1 MRITRRM
8 GAATIATIGAALVLA
23 ACGSGTVGGSSSGS
37 GNSGNGASG
46 NNNKHLALVAGVDN
60 EPFYYTMECGA
71 KAEAQKLG
79 YTLDFKAP
87 AKFDA
92 GLQNPI
98 ITAEVNDHPAG
109 ALIVP
114 DSDTASAAP
123 MQQLA
128 NAGTKVV
135 EVDTSLKDSSIA
147 LSAISSDNT
156 EGGKLAADTLGQLVN
171 GKSGSVLALDT
182 IAGTSTTDQRAQGFT
197 DEIQAKYP
205 NLKVVPTEFTNN
217 DPAVAATKVTAAIAS
232 TPDLVGIFATNLNTG
247 QGAAT
252 GLANGHKAG
261 QIQLVGFDASPNE
274 VTDLKA
280 GQFQAL
286 IAQEPGTIG
295 KDGVDQVVNAITGKP
310 VTKNIPTDLVSI
322 TQANMDSNS
331 QFFYTQTKC

>member
-1 MRITRRM
+1 MKVALVAVV
-8 GAATIATIGAALVLA
+8 GAAVVLA
-23 ACGSGTVGGSSSGS
+23 GCGSGTVGGGSSGGS
-37 GNSGNGASG
+37 GGAPA
-46 NNNKHLALVAGVDN
+46 NKHLALVAGVDN

-71 KAEAQKLG
+71 KAEATKLG

-98 ITAEVNDHPAG
+98 ITAEVNDKPAG

-114 DSDTASAAP
+114 DSDTASAGP
-123 MQQLA
+123 MQQLK
-128 NAGTKVV
+128 NAGTKIV

-147 LSAISSDNT
+147 LSSISSDNT
-156 EGGKLAADTLGQLVN
+156 QGGKLAADTLGQLVN

-182 IAGTSTTDQRAQGFT
+182 VAGTSTTDQRAKGFA
-197 DEIQAKYP
+197 DEITAKYP
-205 NLKVVPTEFTNN
+205 NLKLLTTEFTNN
-217 DPAVAATKVTAAIAS
+217 DPAVAAQKVTAAIAS
-232 TPDLVGIFATNLNTG
+232 TPNLVGIFATNLNTG

-252 GLANGHKAG
+252 GLGNAHKAG

-274 VTDLKA
+274 VTDLRG

-295 KDGVDQVVNAITGKP
+295 KDGVDQVVNAINGKP
-310 VTKNIPTDLVSI
+310 VTASIPTDLVSI
-322 TQANMDSNS
+322 TQANMDSNQ
-331 QFFYTQTKC
+331 QFFYSQTKC

>member
-1 MRITRRM
+1 MTR
-8 GAATIATIGAALVLA
+8 AVATVATIGAAVVLA
-23 ACGSGTVGGSSSGS
+23 ACGSGTVGGSSGGS
-37 GNSGNGASG
+37 GGAPA
-46 NNNKHLALVAGVDN
+46 NNKHLALVAGVDN

-71 KAEAQKLG
+71 KAEATKLG

-114 DSDTASAAP
+114 DSDTASQGP
-123 MQQLA
+123 MQQLK

-135 EVDTSLKDSSIA
+135 EVDTSLKDSSVA
-147 LSAISSDNT
+147 LSSISSDNT
-156 EGGKLAADTLGQLVN
+156 QGGRLAADTLGQLLN
-171 GKSGSVLALDT
+171 GKAGSVLALDT
-182 IAGTSTTDQRAQGFT
+182 IAGTSTTDQRAQGFVN
-197 DEIQAKYP
+197 EIKAKYP
-205 NLKVVPTEFTNN
+205 NLKVLDTEFTNN
-217 DPAVAATKVTAAIAS
+217 DPAVAASKVTAAIAS
-232 TPDLVGIFATNLNTG
+232 TPDLVGIFATNLNSG

-252 GLANGHKAG
+252 GLGNGHKAG

-295 KDGVDQVVNAITGKP
+295 KDGVDQVVNAINGQT
-310 VTKNIPTDLVSI
+310 VTKTIPTDLVSI
-322 TQANMDSNS
+322 TQANMSSNS

>member
-1 MRITRRM
+1 MRITRRAAAATVAVV
-8 GAATIATIGAALVLA
+8 GAAMVLA
-23 ACGSGTVGGSSSGS
+23 ACGSGTVGGSSGS
-37 GNSGNGASG
+37 SNGPAA
-46 NNNKHLALVAGVDN
+46 NNNKNLALVAGVDN

-71 KAEAQKLG
+71 KAEATKLG
-79 YTLDFKAP
+79 YSLDFKAP

-98 ITAEVNDHPAG
+98 ITAEVNDKPAG

-114 DSDTASAAP
+114 DSDTASQGP
-123 MQQLA
+123 MQQLK
-128 NAGTKVV
+128 NAGTKIV
-135 EVDTSLKDSSIA
+135 EVDTSLKDTSVSLSSI
-147 LSAISSDNT
+147 SSNNT
-156 EGGKLAADTLGQLVN
+156 EGGTLAADTLGKLLN
-171 GKSGSVLALDT
+171 GKSGSVIALDT
-182 IAGTSTTDQRAQGFT
+182 IAGTSTTDQRAAGFVA
-197 DEIQAKYP
+197 EIKAKYP
-205 NLKVVPTEFTNN
+205 NLKVLETQFTNN
-217 DPAVAATKVTAAIAS
+217 DPAVSAQKVTAAIAS

-252 GLANGHKAG
+252 GLGNAHKSG

-274 VTDLKA
+274 VTDLRD

-322 TQANMDSNS
+322 TKDNMDAN
-331 QFFYTQTKC
+331 QQYFYTQTKC

>member
-8 GAATIATIGAALVLA
+8 GATAVATIGAAVILA
-23 ACGSGTVGGSSSGS
+23 ACGSGTVGGSSGGSGS
-37 GNSGNGASG
+37 TGSAGTS
-46 NNNKHLALVAGVDN
+46 NNKHLALVAGVDN

-114 DSDTASAAP
+114 DSDTASQAP
-123 MQQLA
+123 MEQLK

-135 EVDTSLKDSSIA
+135 EVDTSLKDTSVALSSI
-147 LSAISSDNT
+147 SSNNT
-156 EGGKLAADTLGQLVN
+156 EGGKLAADTLGQLLN

-182 IAGTSTTDQRAQGFT
+182 IAGTSTTDQRAAGFT
-197 DEIQAKYP
+197 AEIQAKYP
-205 NLKVVPTEFTNN
+205 NLKVLQTEFTNN

-252 GLANGHKAG
+252 GLGNAHKAG

-274 VTDLKA
+274 VTDLKG

-286 IAQEPGTIG
+286 IAQEPGVIG

>member
-1 MRITRRM
+1 MRITRRAGVATVAAL
-8 GAATIATIGAALVLA
+8 GAAVVLA

-37 GNSGNGASG
+37 GGGAAA
-46 NNNKHLALVAGVDN
+46 NNNKNLSLVAGVDN

-71 KAEAQKLG
+71 KAEATKLG
-79 YTLDFKAP
+79 YNLDFKAP

-98 ITAEVNDHPAG
+98 ITAEVNDKPAG

-114 DSDTASAAP
+114 DSDTASDGP
-123 MQQLA
+123 MQQLK
-128 NAGTKVV
+128 NAGTKIV
-135 EVDTSLKDSSIA
+135 EVDTSLKDTSLA
-147 LSAISSDNT
+147 LSAISSNNT
-156 EGGKLAADTLGQLVN
+156 EGGTLAADTLGKLLT

-182 IAGTSTTDQRAQGFT
+182 IAGTSTTDQRAAGFT
-197 DEIQAKYP
+197 AEIKAKYP
-205 NLKVVPTEFTNN
+205 NLKVLETQFTNN
-217 DPAVAATKVTAAIAS
+217 DPAVSAQKVTAAIAS

-252 GLANGHKAG
+252 GLGNAHKTG

-274 VTDLKA
+274 VTDLQG

-286 IAQEPGTIG
+286 IAQEPATIG
-295 KDGVDQVVNAITGKP
+295 KDGVDQVVNAINGKP

-322 TQANMDSNS
+322 TKDTMAANK
-331 QFFYTQTKC
+331 QYFYTQTKC

>member
-1 MRITRRM
+1 MKINRRN
-8 GAATIATIGAALVLA
+8 GLAAVATIGAAMVLA
-23 ACGSGTVGGSSSGS
+23 ACGGGTVGGSSG
-37 GNSGNGASG
+37 GGATG
-46 NNNKHLALVAGVDN
+46 AAANNNKQLALIAGVDN

-71 KAEAQKLG
+71 KAEATKLG

-98 ITAEVNDHPAG
+98 ITAEVNDKPAG
-109 ALIVP
+109 ALVVP
-114 DSDTASAAP
+114 DSDTASLGP
-123 MQQLA
+123 MTQLK

-135 EVDTSLKDSSIA
+135 EVDTSLKDTTVALSSI
-147 LSAISSDNT
+147 SSNNV
-156 EGGKLAADTLGQLVN
+156 EGGKLAADTLGKLLT
-171 GKSGSVLALDT
+171 GKSGSVIALDT

-197 DEIQAKYP
+197 DEIRAKYP
-205 NLKVVPTEFTNN
+205 NLKVLTTEFTNN
-217 DPAVAATKVTAAIAS
+217 DPAVAAQKVTAAIAS

-261 QIQLVGFDASPNE
+261 QVQLVGFDASPNE
-274 VTDLKA
+274 VTDLRN

-286 IAQEPGTIG
+286 IAQEPATIG
-295 KDGVDQVVNAITGKP
+295 KDGVDQVVNAIEGKP
-310 VTKNIPTDLVSI
+310 VTRNIPTDLVSI
-322 TQANMDSNS
+322 THDSMDANQ

>member
-1 MRITRRM
+1 MLM
-8 GAATIATIGAALVLA
+8 KVALVAVVGAAVVLA
-23 ACGSGTVGGSSSGS
+23 GCGSGTVGGSSGGSGS
-37 GNSGNGASG
+37 APA
-46 NNNKHLALVAGVDN
+46 NKQLALVAGVDN

-71 KAEAQKLG
+71 KAEATKLG

-98 ITAEVNDHPAG
+98 ITAEVNDKPAG

-114 DSDTASAAP
+114 DSDTASAGP
-123 MQQLA
+123 MQQLK
-128 NAGTKVV
+128 NAGTKIV

-147 LSAISSDNT
+147 LSSISSDNT
-156 EGGKLAADTLGQLVN
+156 QGGTLAADTQGKLVN
-171 GKSGSVLALDT
+171 GKPGSVLALDT
-182 IAGTSTTDQRAQGFT
+182 VAGTSTTDQRAQGFAA
-197 DEIQAKYP
+197 EITAKYP
-205 NLKVVPTEFTNN
+205 NLKLLTTEFTNN
-217 DPAVAATKVTAAIAS
+217 DPAVAAQKVTAAIAS

-252 GLANGHKAG
+252 GLGNAHKVG

-274 VTDLKA
+274 VTDLRS

-295 KDGVDQVVNAITGKP
+295 KDGVDQVVNAINGKP
-310 VTKNIPTDLVSI
+310 VTKTIPTDLVSI
-322 TQANMDSNS
+322 TQANMDSNQ

>member
-1 MRITRRM
+1 MPRA
-8 GAATIATIGAALVLA
+8 AATVATIGTAVVLA
-23 ACGSGTVGGSSSGS
+23 ACGGTVGGSSGGS
-37 GNSGNGASG
+37 GNAPA
-46 NNNKHLALVAGVDN
+46 NNNKHLALVAGVTN

-71 KAEAQKLG
+71 KAEATKLG

-114 DSDTASAAP
+114 DSDTASQGP
-123 MQQLA
+123 MQQLK

-135 EVDTSLKDSSIA
+135 EVDTSLKDSSVA
-147 LSAISSDNT
+147 LSSISSDNT
-156 EGGKLAADTLGQLVN
+156 QGGKLAADTLGQLLN

-197 DEIQAKYP
+197 SEIKAKYP
-205 NLKVVPTEFTNN
+205 NLKVLQTQFTNN
-217 DPAVAATKVTAAIAS
+217 DPATAATQVTAAVAS
-232 TPDLVGIFATNLNTG
+232 TPDLAGIFATNLNSG

-252 GLANGHKAG
+252 GLANAHKAG

-286 IAQEPGTIG
+286 IAQEPATIG
-295 KDGVDQVVNAITGKP
+295 KDGVDQAVNAINGQP
-310 VTKNIPTDLVSI
+310 VTKTIPTDLVSI
-322 TQANMDSNS
+322 TQANMDSNQ
-331 QFFYTQTKC
+331 QFFYSQTQC

>member
-1 MRITRRM
+1 M
-8 GAATIATIGAALVLA
+8 GAATAVTIGAAMVLA
-23 ACGSGTVGGSSSGS
+23 ACGSGTVGGSSNGS
-37 GNSGNGASG
+37 GAPAS
-46 NNNKHLALVAGVDN
+46 NNKHLALVAGVDN

-71 KAEAQKLG
+71 KAEATKLG

-98 ITAEVNDHPAG
+98 ITAEVNDKPAG

-114 DSDTASAAP
+114 DSDTASQAP
-123 MQQLA
+123 MQQLK

-135 EVDTSLKDSSIA
+135 EVDTSLKDTSVALSSI
-147 LSAISSDNT
+147 SSNNT
-156 EGGKLAADTLGQLVN
+156 EGGKLAADTLGKLLN
-171 GKSGSVLALDT
+171 GKTGSVLALDT
-182 IAGTSTTDQRAQGFT
+182 IAGTSTTDQRAQGFS
-197 DEIQAKYP
+197 DEIKAKYP
-205 NLKVVPTEFTNN
+205 NLKLLETEFTNN

-252 GLANGHKAG
+252 GLGNAHKAG

-274 VTDLKA
+274 VTDLKG

-295 KDGVDQVVNAITGKP
+295 KDGVDQVVNAINGKP
-310 VTKNIPTDLVSI
+310 VTPNIPTDLVSI

>member
-1 MRITRRM
+1 MRFTVVAVV
-8 GAATIATIGAALVLA
+8 GAAVVLA
-23 ACGSGTVGGSSSGS
+23 GCGSGTVGGSSGGSSGGS
-37 GNSGNGASG
+37 GGAPA
-46 NNNKHLALVAGVDN
+46 NKHLALVAGVDN

-71 KAEAQKLG
+71 KAEATKLG

-98 ITAEVNDHPAG
+98 ITAEVNDKPAG

-114 DSDTASAAP
+114 DSTTASAGP
-123 MQQLA
+123 MQQLK
-128 NAGTKVV
+128 NAGTKIV
-135 EVDTSLKDSSIA
+135 EVDTSLKDTSIA
-147 LSAISSDNT
+147 LSSISSDNT
-156 EGGKLAADTLGQLVN
+156 QGGKLAADTLGQLVN

-182 IAGTSTTDQRAQGFT
+182 VAGTSTTDQRAQGFST
-197 DEIQAKYP
+197 EIRAKYP
-205 NLKVVPTEFTNN
+205 NLKLLTTVFTNN
-217 DPAVAATKVTAAIAS
+217 DPAVAAQKVTAAIAS

-252 GLANGHKAG
+252 GLGNAHKAG

-274 VTDLKA
+274 VTDLRN

-295 KDGVDQVVNAITGKP
+295 KDGVDQVVNAINGKP
-310 VTKNIPTDLVSI
+310 VTKTIPTDLVPI
-322 TQANMDSNS
+322 TQANMDSN
-331 QFFYTQTKC
+331 QKFFYSQTKC

>member
-1 MRITRRM
+1 MRITRRT
-8 GAATIATIGAALVLA
+8 GAAAVVAIGAVVALA
-23 ACGSGTVGGSSSGS
+23 ACGGTVGGSSGGSGS
-37 GNSGNGASG
+37 SGSAPA
-46 NNNKHLALVAGVDN
+46 NKNLALVAGVDN

-71 KAEAQKLG
+71 KAEATKLG

-98 ITAEVNDHPAG
+98 ITAEVNDKPAG

-114 DSDTASAAP
+114 DSDTASQAP
-123 MQQLA
+123 MEQLK

-135 EVDTSLKDSSIA
+135 EVDTSLKDASVA

-156 EGGKLAADTLGQLVN
+156 AGGKLAADTLGQLLN

-182 IAGTSTTDQRAQGFT
+182 IAGTSTTDQRAQGFAA
-197 DEIQAKYP
+197 EIKARYP
-205 NLKVVPTEFTNN
+205 NLKVLDTEFTNN
-217 DPAVAATKVTAAIAS
+217 DPAVAAEKVTAAIAG
-232 TPDLVGIFATNLNTG
+232 TPDLIGIFATNLNSG

-252 GLANGHKAG
+252 GLGNARKAG

-274 VTDLKA
+274 VTDLRS

-286 IAQEPGTIG
+286 IAQEPGVIG
-295 KDGVDQVVNAITGKP
+295 KDGVDQVVNAINGKP
-310 VTKNIPTDLVSI
+310 VTKVIPTGLISL
-322 TQANMDSNS
+322 TQANMDAN
-331 QFFYTQTKC
+331 QQYFYTQTKC

>member
-1 MRITRRM
+1 MRITGKM
-8 GAATIATIGAALVLA
+8 GAATAVTIGAAMVLA
-23 ACGSGTVGGSSSGS
+23 ACGSGTVGGSSNGS
-37 GNSGNGASG
+37 GAPAS
-46 NNNKHLALVAGVDN
+46 NNKHLALVAGVDN

-71 KAEAQKLG
+71 KAEATKLG

-98 ITAEVNDHPAG
+98 ITAEVNDKPAG

-114 DSDTASAAP
+114 DSDTASQAP
-123 MQQLA
+123 MQQLK

-135 EVDTSLKDSSIA
+135 EVDTSLKDTSVALSSI
-147 LSAISSDNT
+147 SSNNT
-156 EGGKLAADTLGQLVN
+156 EGGKLAADTLGKLLN
-171 GKSGSVLALDT
+171 GKTGSVLALDT
-182 IAGTSTTDQRAQGFT
+182 IAGTSTTDQRAQGFS
-197 DEIQAKYP
+197 DEIKAKYP
-205 NLKVVPTEFTNN
+205 NLKLLETEFTNN

-252 GLANGHKAG
+252 GLGNAHKAG

-274 VTDLKA
+274 VTDLKG

-295 KDGVDQVVNAITGKP
+295 KDGVDQVVNAINGKP
-310 VTKNIPTDLVSI
+310 VTPNIPTDLVSI

>member
-1 MRITRRM
+1 MKVALVAVV
-8 GAATIATIGAALVLA
+8 GAAVVLA
-23 ACGSGTVGGSSSGS
+23 GCGSGTVGGGSSGGS
-37 GNSGNGASG
+37 GGAPA
-46 NNNKHLALVAGVDN
+46 NKHLALVAGVDN

-71 KAEAQKLG
+71 KAEATKLG

-98 ITAEVNDHPAG
+98 ITAEVNDKPAG

-114 DSDTASAAP
+114 DSDTASAGP
-123 MQQLA
+123 MRQLK
-128 NAGTKVV
+128 NAGTKIV

-147 LSAISSDNT
+147 LSSISSDNT
-156 EGGKLAADTLGQLVN
+156 QGGKLAADTLGKLVN

-182 IAGTSTTDQRAQGFT
+182 VAGTSTTDQRAQGFAA
-197 DEIQAKYP
+197 EIKAKYP
-205 NLKVVPTEFTNN
+205 NLKLLTTEFTNN
-217 DPAVAATKVTAAIAS
+217 DPAVAAQKVTAAIAS

-252 GLANGHKAG
+252 GLGNAHKAG

-274 VTDLKA
+274 VTDLRS

-310 VTKNIPTDLVSI
+310 VTKTIPTDLVSI
-322 TQANMDSNS
+322 TQANMDSNQ
-331 QFFYTQTKC
+331 QFFYSQTKC

>member
-1 MRITRRM
+1 MLM
-8 GAATIATIGAALVLA
+8 KVALVAVVGAAVVLA
-23 ACGSGTVGGSSSGS
+23 GCGSGTVGGSSGGSGS
-37 GNSGNGASG
+37 APA
-46 NNNKHLALVAGVDN
+46 NKHLALVAGVDN

-71 KAEAQKLG
+71 KAEATKLG

-98 ITAEVNDHPAG
+98 ITAEVNDKPAG

-114 DSDTASAAP
+114 DSDTASAGP
-123 MQQLA
+123 MQQLK
-128 NAGTKVV
+128 NAGTKIV
-135 EVDTSLKDSSIA
+135 EVDTSLKDTSIA

-156 EGGKLAADTLGQLVN
+156 QGGTLAADTLGKLVN
-171 GKSGSVLALDT
+171 GKPGSVLALDT
-182 IAGTSTTDQRAQGFT
+182 VAGTSTTDQRAQGFAT
-197 DEIQAKYP
+197 EITAKYP
-205 NLKVVPTEFTNN
+205 NLKLLTTEFTNN
-217 DPAVAATKVTAAIAS
+217 DPAVAAQKVTAAIAS

-252 GLANGHKAG
+252 GLGNAHKVG

-274 VTDLKA
+274 VTDLRS

-295 KDGVDQVVNAITGKP
+295 KDGVDQVVNAINGKP
-310 VTKNIPTDLVSI
+310 VTKTIPTDLVSI
-322 TQANMDSNS
+322 TQANMDSNQ

>member
-1 MRITRRM
+1 
-8 GAATIATIGAALVLA
+8 
-23 ACGSGTVGGSSSGS
+23 
-37 GNSGNGASG
+37 
-46 NNNKHLALVAGVDN
+46 
-60 EPFYYTMECGA
+60 MECGA
-71 KAEAQKLG
+71 KAEATKLG

-98 ITAEVNDHPAG
+98 ITAEVNDKPAG

-114 DSDTASAAP
+114 DSDTASAGP
-123 MQQLA
+123 MRQLK
-128 NAGTKVV
+128 NAGTKIV

-147 LSAISSDNT
+147 LSSISSDNT
-156 EGGKLAADTLGQLVN
+156 QGGTLAADTLGKLLN

-182 IAGTSTTDQRAQGFT
+182 VAGTSTTDQRAQGFAA
-197 DEIQAKYP
+197 EIKAKYP
-205 NLKVVPTEFTNN
+205 NLKLLTTEFTNN
-217 DPAVAATKVTAAIAS
+217 DPAVAAQKVTAAIAS

-252 GLANGHKAG
+252 GLGNAHKAG

-274 VTDLKA
+274 VTDLRS

-310 VTKNIPTDLVSI
+310 VTKTIPTDLVSI
-322 TQANMDSNS
+322 TQANMDSNQ

>member
-1 MRITRRM
+1 MKVALVAVV
-8 GAATIATIGAALVLA
+8 GAAVVLA
-23 ACGSGTVGGSSSGS
+23 GCGSGTVGGSSGGS
-37 GNSGNGASG
+37 GGAPA
-46 NNNKHLALVAGVDN
+46 NKQLALVAGVDN

-71 KAEAQKLG
+71 KAEATKLG

-98 ITAEVNDHPAG
+98 ITAEVNDKPAG

-114 DSDTASAAP
+114 DSDTASAGP
-123 MQQLA
+123 MRQLK
-128 NAGTKVV
+128 NAGTKIV

-147 LSAISSDNT
+147 LSSISSDNT
-156 EGGKLAADTLGQLVN
+156 QGGTLAADTLGKLLN

-182 IAGTSTTDQRAQGFT
+182 VAGTSTTDQRAQGFAA
-197 DEIQAKYP
+197 EIKAKYP
-205 NLKVVPTEFTNN
+205 NLKLLTTEFTNN
-217 DPAVAATKVTAAIAS
+217 DPAVAAQKVTAAIAS

-252 GLANGHKAG
+252 GLGNAHKAG

-274 VTDLKA
+274 VTDLRS

-295 KDGVDQVVNAITGKP
+295 KDGVDQVVNAINGKP
-310 VTKNIPTDLVSI
+310 VTKSIPTDLVSI
-322 TQANMDSNS
+322 TQANMDSNQ

>member
-1 MRITRRM
+1 MKVALVAVV
-8 GAATIATIGAALVLA
+8 GAAVVLA
-23 ACGSGTVGGSSSGS
+23 GCGSGTVGGSSGGS
-37 GNSGNGASG
+37 GGAPA
-46 NNNKHLALVAGVDN
+46 NKHLALVAGVDN

-71 KAEAQKLG
+71 KAEATKLG

-98 ITAEVNDHPAG
+98 ITAEVNDKPAG

-114 DSDTASAAP
+114 DSDTASAGP
-123 MQQLA
+123 MQQLK
-128 NAGTKVV
+128 NAGTKIV

-147 LSAISSDNT
+147 LSSISSDNT
-156 EGGKLAADTLGQLVN
+156 QGGKLAADTLGQLVK

-182 IAGTSTTDQRAQGFT
+182 VAGTSTTDQRAKGFA
-197 DEIQAKYP
+197 DEITAKYP
-205 NLKVVPTEFTNN
+205 NLKLLTTEFTNN
-217 DPAVAATKVTAAIAS
+217 DPAVAAQKVTAAIAS
-232 TPDLVGIFATNLNTG
+232 TPNLVGIFATNLNTG

-252 GLANGHKAG
+252 GLGNAHKAG

-274 VTDLKA
+274 VTDLRS

-295 KDGVDQVVNAITGKP
+295 KDGVDQVVNAINGKP
-310 VTKNIPTDLVSI
+310 VTVSIPTDLVSI
-322 TQANMDSNS
+322 TQANMDSNQ
-331 QFFYTQTKC
+331 QFFYSQTKC

>member
-1 MRITRRM
+1 MRMTRVV
-8 GAATIATIGAALVLA
+8 ATVATIGAAVVVA
-23 ACGSGTVGGSSSGS
+23 ACGSGTVGGSSG
-37 GNSGNGASG
+37 GASNAPA

-71 KAEAQKLG
+71 KAEATKLG

-114 DSDTASAAP
+114 DSDTASQAP
-123 MQQLA
+123 MQQLK

-135 EVDTSLKDSSIA
+135 EVDTSLKDSSVA
-147 LSAISSDNT
+147 LSSISSDNT
-156 EGGKLAADTLGQLVN
+156 QGGTLAADTLGQLLN

-182 IAGTSTTDQRAQGFT
+182 IAGTSTTDQRAQGFVN
-197 DEIQAKYP
+197 EIKAKYP
-205 NLKVVPTEFTNN
+205 ALKVLDTEFTNN
-217 DPAVAATKVTAAIAS
+217 DPAVAASKVTAAIAS
-232 TPDLVGIFATNLNTG
+232 TPDLVGIFATNLNSG

-252 GLANGHKAG
+252 GLGNAHKAG

-295 KDGVDQVVNAITGKP
+295 KDGVDQVVNAINGQT
-310 VTKNIPTDLVSI
+310 VTKTIPTALVSI
-322 TQANMDSNS
+322 TQANMSSNS

>member
-1 MRITRRM
+1 MKVALVAVV
-8 GAATIATIGAALVLA
+8 GAAVVLA
-23 ACGSGTVGGSSSGS
+23 GCGSGTVGGSSGGSGS
-37 GNSGNGASG
+37 APA
-46 NNNKHLALVAGVDN
+46 NKHLALVAGVDN

-71 KAEAQKLG
+71 KAEATKLG

-98 ITAEVNDHPAG
+98 ITAEVNDKPAG

-114 DSDTASAAP
+114 DSDTASAGP
-123 MQQLA
+123 MQQLK
-128 NAGTKVV
+128 NAGTKIV
-135 EVDTSLKDSSIA
+135 EVDTSLKDTSIA

-156 EGGKLAADTLGQLVN
+156 QGGTLAADTLGKLVN
-171 GKSGSVLALDT
+171 GKPGSVLALDT
-182 IAGTSTTDQRAQGFT
+182 VAGTSTTDQRAQGFAA
-197 DEIQAKYP
+197 EITAKYP
-205 NLKVVPTEFTNN
+205 NLKLLTTEFTNN
-217 DPAVAATKVTAAIAS
+217 DPAVAAQKVTAAIAS

-252 GLANGHKAG
+252 GLGNAHKVG

-274 VTDLKA
+274 VTDLRS

-295 KDGVDQVVNAITGKP
+295 KDGVDQVVNAINGKP
-310 VTKNIPTDLVSI
+310 VTKTIPTDLVSI
-322 TQANMDSNS
+322 TQANMDSNQ

>member
-1 MRITRRM
+1 MRITGKM
-8 GAATIATIGAALVLA
+8 GAATAVTIGAAMVLA
-23 ACGSGTVGGSSSGS
+23 ACGSGTVGGSSNGS
-37 GNSGNGASG
+37 GAPAS
-46 NNNKHLALVAGVDN
+46 NNKHLALVAGVDN

-71 KAEAQKLG
+71 KAEATKLG

-98 ITAEVNDHPAG
+98 ITAEVNDKPAG

-114 DSDTASAAP
+114 DSDTASQAP
-123 MQQLA
+123 MQQLK

-135 EVDTSLKDSSIA
+135 EVDTSLKDTSVALSSI
-147 LSAISSDNT
+147 SSNNT
-156 EGGKLAADTLGQLVN
+156 EGGKLAADTLGKLLN
-171 GKSGSVLALDT
+171 GKTGSVLALDT
-182 IAGTSTTDQRAQGFT
+182 IAGTSTTDQRAQGFS
-197 DEIQAKYP
+197 DEIKAKYP
-205 NLKVVPTEFTNN
+205 NLKLLETEFTNN

-252 GLANGHKAG
+252 GLGNAHKAG

-295 KDGVDQVVNAITGKP
+295 KDGVDQVVNAINGKP
-310 VTKNIPTDLVSI
+310 VTPNIPTDLVSI

>member
-1 MRITRRM
+1 MRFTVVAVV
-8 GAATIATIGAALVLA
+8 GAAVVLA
-23 ACGSGTVGGSSSGS
+23 GCGSGTVGGSSGGSGS
-37 GNSGNGASG
+37 APT
-46 NNNKHLALVAGVDN
+46 NKHLALVAGVDN

-71 KAEAQKLG
+71 KAEATKLG

-87 AKFDA
+87 SAFDA

-98 ITAEVNDHPAG
+98 ITAEVNDKPAG

-114 DSDTASAAP
+114 DSDTASAGP
-123 MQQLA
+123 MQQLK
-128 NAGTKVV
+128 NAGTKIV

-147 LSAISSDNT
+147 LSSISSDNT
-156 EGGKLAADTLGQLVN
+156 QGGTLAADTLGKLLN

-182 IAGTSTTDQRAQGFT
+182 KAGTSTTDQRAKGFAA
-197 DEIQAKYP
+197 EITAKYP
-205 NLKVVPTEFTNN
+205 NLKLLTTEFTNN
-217 DPAVAATKVTAAIAS
+217 DPAVAAQKVTAAIAS

-252 GLANGHKAG
+252 GLGNAHKAG

-274 VTDLKA
+274 VTDLRS

-295 KDGVDQVVNAITGKP
+295 KDGVDQVVNAINGKT
-310 VTKNIPTDLVSI
+310 VTASIPTDLVSI
-322 TQANMDSNS
+322 TQANMDSNQ

>member
-1 MRITRRM
+1 MKVALVAVV
-8 GAATIATIGAALVLA
+8 GAAVVLA
-23 ACGSGTVGGSSSGS
+23 GCGSGTVGGSSGGS
-37 GNSGNGASG
+37 GGAPA
-46 NNNKHLALVAGVDN
+46 NKQLALVAGVDN

-71 KAEAQKLG
+71 KAEATKLG

-98 ITAEVNDHPAG
+98 ITAEVNDKPAG

-114 DSDTASAAP
+114 DSDTASAGP
-123 MQQLA
+123 MRQLK
-128 NAGTKVV
+128 NAGTKIV

-147 LSAISSDNT
+147 LSSISSDNT
-156 EGGKLAADTLGQLVN
+156 QGGTLAADTLGKLLN

-182 IAGTSTTDQRAQGFT
+182 VAGTSTTDQRAQGFAA
-197 DEIQAKYP
+197 EIKAKYP
-205 NLKVVPTEFTNN
+205 NLKLLTTEFTNN
-217 DPAVAATKVTAAIAS
+217 DPAVAAQKVTAAIAS

-252 GLANGHKAG
+252 GLGNAHKAG

-274 VTDLKA
+274 VTDLRS

-310 VTKNIPTDLVSI
+310 VTKTIPTDLVSI
-322 TQANMDSNS
+322 TQANMDSNQ

>member
-1 MRITRRM
+1 M
-8 GAATIATIGAALVLA
+8 GAVAIATAGAALVLA
-23 ACGSGTVGGSSSGS
+23 ACGSGTVGGSSGGS
-37 GNSGNGASG
+37 GAAPAPA
-46 NNNKHLALVAGVDN
+46 NKNLALVAGVDN

-71 KAEAQKLG
+71 KAEATKLG

-98 ITAEVNDHPAG
+98 ITAEVNDKPAG

-114 DSDTASAAP
+114 DSDTASEGP
-123 MQQLA
+123 MRQLK
-128 NAGTKVV
+128 NAGTKIV
-135 EVDTSLKDSSIA
+135 EVDTSLKDTSVA
-147 LSAISSDNT
+147 LSAISSNNT
-156 EGGKLAADTLGQLVN
+156 EGGTLAADTLGKLLN
-171 GKSGSVLALDT
+171 GKTGSVLALDT
-182 IAGTSTTDQRAQGFT
+182 IAGTSTTDQRAQGFA
-197 DEIQAKYP
+197 DEIRAKYP
-205 NLKVVPTEFTNN
+205 NLKVLDTEFTNN

-252 GLANGHKAG
+252 GLGNAHKVG

-274 VTDLKA
+274 VTDLKD

-286 IAQEPGTIG
+286 IAQEPSTIG
-295 KDGVDQVVNAITGKP
+295 KDGVDQVVNAINGKP
-310 VTKNIPTDLVSI
+310 VTKSIPTDLVSI
-322 TQANMDSNS
+322 TQANMNANS